1 LYLCLAFIGGVFAQS
16 LLSIPQL
23 VWLGILIL
31 GIMLAAI
38 FFARAKKIAIIG
50 FCFVILVSGA
60 WRFSQATGQ
69 ENSIKQFNEQG
80 RIVLIG
86 IISQEPDV
94 RSSNIRYIVE
104 AKNYELNGSP
114 RWSESEA
121 GQQFEASGL
130 LMLVASKYPQYR
142 YGEQIE
148 ITGKLQTPQ
157 SIDDFDYQKYLA
169 KDEIYSIIYYPEIKL
184 VGAHQGSWFM
194 EKLLVLKN
202 GFEDSLG
209 KVLSEPQAA
218 FLAGLLLGEKRGLP
232 PELMADFSKT
242 GTSHIIALSG
252 YNITIIA
259 VALMSLFNFFMLRRA
274 ISFWVAVA
282 LIVLFV
288 LMTGASASAVRAA
301 IMGILVLIAQQS
313 GRLYSIRNAL
323 IFAGA
328 IMVFINPKVLTFDL
342 GFQLSFGATLGL
354 VYLSPILK
362 RWIPPLENE
371 NFLTGESSKSTPKII
386 LTIKQILVTTLS
398 AQIAVLPL
406 LVINFGQLSLIAP
419 LANLAILP
427 FIPLTMFWGFVA
439 TLGGIFWLE
448 IGKILALMAWLF
460 LSYEIKIIELLAK
473 VPLAALK
480 FNWNWWAGGVYYLVL
495 IYLVWHFTRKYR
507 AALIGARTDKIS
519 FLKKEI
525 PTSN

>member
-1 LYLCLAFIGGVFAQS
+1 MTKSRIFLYLCLAFIGGVFGQS

-38 FFARAKKIAIIG
+38 FWPRQGGSKKIAVVG
-50 FCFVILVSGA
+50 FCLIILAGGA

-80 RIVLIG
+80 RIVLKG
-86 IISQEPDV
+86 IVSQEPDV

-104 AKNYELNGSP
+104 AQNYELN
-114 RWSESEA
+114 
-121 GQQFEASGL
+121 GQQFEASGF
-130 LMLVASKYPQYR
+130 LMLVAGKYPQYQ
-142 YGEQIE
+142 YGDQIE

-169 KDEIYSIIYYPEIKL
+169 KDEIYSVIYYPEIKL
-184 VGAHQGSWFM
+184 IGEHQGSWFM
-194 EKLLVLKN
+194 EKLLLLKN
-202 GFEDSLG
+202 GFENSLG
-209 KVLSEPQAA
+209 KILSEPQAA

-232 PELMADFSKT
+232 QELMDDFSKT
-242 GTSHIIALSG
+242 GTTHIIALSG

-301 IMGILVLIAQQS
+301 IMMGILVLIAQQS

-328 IMVFINPKVLTFDL
+328 VMVFINPKVLTFDL

-371 NFLTGESSKSTPKII
+371 NFQTGQVSKSTPKII
-386 LTIKQILVTTLS
+386 LTLKQILVTTLS

-439 TLGGIFWLE
+439 TLAGVFWLE
-448 IGKILALMAWLF
+448 IGKILAWLAWLF
-460 LSYEIKIIELLAK
+460 LNYEIKIIQLLAK

-480 FNWNWWAGGVYYLVL
+480 FSWNWWAGGIYYLVL
-495 IYLVWHFTRKYR
+495 ICLVWYFTRKYR
-507 AALIGARTDKIS
+507 TALIGVRTN
-519 FLKKEI
+519 E
-525 PTSN
+525 

>member
-1 LYLCLAFIGGVFAQS
+1 MCLAFIGGVFGQS
-16 LLSIPQL
+16 LLNLPQL

-38 FFARAKKIAIIG
+38 FWALQGGRQKIAIIG
-50 FCFVILVSGA
+50 FCFMVLAGGA

-80 RIVLIG
+80 RIVLKG
-86 IISQEPDV
+86 IVSEEPDV

-104 AKNYELNGSP
+104 AKNYQLGG
-114 RWSESEA
+114 R
-121 GQQFEASGL
+121 QFKASGL
-130 LMLVASKYPQYR
+130 LMIVAGKYPQYR
-142 YGEQIE
+142 YGDQIE

-169 KDEIYSIIYYPEIKL
+169 KDEIYSIVYYPEIKL
-184 VGAHQGSWFM
+184 LDVHQGSWFM
-194 EKLLVLKN
+194 EKLLLLKN
-202 GFEDSLG
+202 GFENSLG
-209 KVLSEPQAA
+209 KILSEPQAA

-232 PELMADFSKT
+232 QELMDDFSRT
-242 GTSHIIALSG
+242 GTTHIIALSG

-259 VALMSLFNFFMLRRA
+259 VALMSLFNFFMLRRS

-282 LIVLFV
+282 IIVLFV
-288 LMTGASASAVRAA
+288 IMTGASASAVRAA
-301 IMGILVLIAQQS
+301 IMGILVLIAQHS

-362 RWIPPLENE
+362 RWMTRDET
-371 NFLTGESSKSTPKII
+371 LTTSNKLIST
-386 LTIKQILVTTLS
+386 LKQILVTTLS

-439 TLGGIFWLE
+439 TLAGVLWLE
-448 IGKILALMAWLF
+448 IGKILGWLAWLF
-460 LSYEIKIIELLAK
+460 LSYEIKIIQLLAK

-480 FNWNWWAGGVYYLVL
+480 FSWNWWAGGIYYLVL
-495 IYLVWHFTRKYR
+495 IYLVWYFTRKYR
-507 AALIGARTDKIS
+507 TALIGARTNKIS

-525 PTSN
+525 PISHSC

>member
-1 LYLCLAFIGGVFAQS
+1 MTKSRIFLYLCLAFIGGVFGQS
-16 LLSIPQL
+16 LLNLPQP

-38 FFARAKKIAIIG
+38 FWPRQGGSKKIAVVG
-50 FCFVILVSGA
+50 FCLIILASGA

-80 RIVLIG
+80 RIVLKG
-86 IISQEPDV
+86 IVSQEPDV

-104 AKNYELNGSP
+104 AQNYELN
-114 RWSESEA
+114 
-121 GQQFEASGL
+121 GQQFEASGF
-130 LMLVASKYPQYR
+130 LMLVAGKYPQYQ
-142 YGEQIE
+142 YGDQIE

-169 KDEIYSIIYYPEIKL
+169 KDEIYSVIYYPEIKL
-184 VGAHQGSWFM
+184 IGAHQGSWFM
-194 EKLLVLKN
+194 EKLLLLKN
-202 GFEDSLG
+202 GFENSLG
-209 KVLSEPQAA
+209 KILNEPQAA

-232 PELMADFSKT
+232 RELMADFSRT
-242 GTSHIIALSG
+242 GTTHIIALSG

-274 ISFWVAVA
+274 ISFWVALLV
-282 LIVLFV
+282 IVLFV
-288 LMTGASASAVRAA
+288 IMTGASASAVRAA
-301 IMGILVLIAQQS
+301 IMGILVLIAQQA

-328 IMVFINPKVLTFDL
+328 VMVFINPKVLTFDL

-362 RWIPPLENE
+362 RWIISDETEATSNKL
-371 NFLTGESSKSTPKII
+371 I
-386 LTIKQILVTTLS
+386 LTLKQILVTTLS

-439 TLGGIFWLE
+439 TLGGVFWLE
-448 IGKILALMAWLF
+448 IGKILGWLAWLF
-460 LSYEIKIIELLAK
+460 LSYEIKIIQLLAK

-480 FNWNWWAGGVYYLVL
+480 FSWNWWAGGIYYLVL
-495 IYLVWHFTRKYR
+495 ICLVWYFSKKYR
-507 AALIGARTDKIS
+507 DKMLAS
-519 FLKKEI
+519 FRI
-525 PTSN
+525 

>member
-1 LYLCLAFIGGVFAQS
+1 
-16 LLSIPQL
+16 LLL
-23 VWLGILIL
+23 
-31 GIMLAAI
+31 
-38 FFARAKKIAIIG
+38 
-50 FCFVILVSGA
+50 
-60 WRFSQATGQ
+60 
-69 ENSIKQFNEQG
+69 
-80 RIVLIG
+80 
-86 IISQEPDV
+86 
-94 RSSNIRYIVE
+94 
-104 AKNYELNGSP
+104 
-114 RWSESEA
+114 
-121 GQQFEASGL
+121 
-130 LMLVASKYPQYR
+130 
-142 YGEQIE
+142 
-148 ITGKLQTPQ
+148 
-157 SIDDFDYQKYLA
+157 
-169 KDEIYSIIYYPEIKL
+169 
-184 VGAHQGSWFM
+184 
-194 EKLLVLKN
+194 LKN
-202 GFEDSLG
+202 GFENSLG
-209 KVLSEPQAA
+209 KILNEPQAA

-232 PELMADFSKT
+232 RELMADFSKT
-242 GTSHIIALSG
+242 GTTHIIALSG

-328 IMVFINPKVLTFDL
+328 VMVFINPKVLTFDL

-371 NFLTGESSKSTPKII
+371 NFQTGQVSKSTPKII
-386 LTIKQILVTTLS
+386 LTLKQILVTTLS

-439 TLGGIFWLE
+439 TLGGVFWLE
-448 IGKILALMAWLF
+448 IGKILALFAWLF
-460 LSYEIKIIELLAK
+460 LSYEIKIIQLLAK

-507 AALIGARTDKIS
+507 TALIGARTN
-519 FLKKEI
+519 E
-525 PTSN
+525 